1 MDSSVVIQSSN
12 LGQFGSSS
20 ERRTHHR
27 LEQQAKPVDGKL
39 LRNSLSK
46 ETHLKSGTYRCSS
59 DDRANTSQLIGN
71 LFRAAFLCAAH
82 LFFCPAAIF
91 ALASAL
97 RRRRFR

>member
-46 ETHLKSGTYRCSS
+46 ETHQIR
-59 DDRANTSQLIGN
+59 
-71 LFRAAFLCAAH
+71 H
-82 LFFCPAAIF
+82 V
-91 ALASAL
+91 
-97 RRRRFR
+97 